1 MPIVIDASVTM
12 AWCFDDEATP
22 LTDGLLDRLRDQEAF
37 VPALWQLE
45 VANVLLIAERRGRI
59 TEAQATRFLD
69 LLMQLPIRIDQS
81 LTNVAA
87 LLAAGRAPSVDG
99 LRRRLPP
106 SRGTNRRAARDPGQQ
121 PDCCRPDSRC
131 RIGHWS
137 LTAPPQPSR
146 HFRFPISPGRA
157 ESGDSIAISTRP
169 TRPARPAHPS
179 RRHPNRA
186 ERGSARCTSRSPR
199 AGTARRPGRWP
210 AAIDR
215 RSARSCPT
223 RAVAR

>member
-22 LTDGLLDRLRDQEAF
+22 MTDGVLDRLRDQEAF

-87 LLAAGRAPSVDG
+87 LLAAGR
-99 LRRRLPP
+99 RHRL
-106 SRGTNRRAARDPGQQ
+106 TAHDAAYLLLAE
-121 PDCCRPDSRC
+121 
-131 RIGHWS
+131 RIGAPLATLDS
-137 LTAPPQPSR
+137 NLIAAALTA
-146 HFRFPISPGRA
+146 GV
-157 ESGDSIAISTRP
+157 ELAIG
-169 TRPARPAHPS
+169 H
-179 RRHPNRA
+179 
-186 ERGSARCTSRSPR
+186 
-199 AGTARRPGRWP
+199 
-210 AAIDR
+210 
-215 RSARSCPT
+215 
-223 RAVAR
+223 

>member
-22 LTDGLLDRLRDQEAF
+22 MTDGVLDRLRDQEAF

-87 LLAAGRAPSVDG
+87 LLAAGR
-99 LRRRLPP
+99 RHRL
-106 SRGTNRRAARDPGQQ
+106 TAYDAAYLLLAE
-121 PDCCRPDSRC
+121 
-131 RIGHWS
+131 RIGAPLATLDS
-137 LTAPPQPSR
+137 NLIAAALTA
-146 HFRFPISPGRA
+146 GV
-157 ESGDSIAISTRP
+157 ELSIG
-169 TRPARPAHPS
+169 H
-179 RRHPNRA
+179 
-186 ERGSARCTSRSPR
+186 
-199 AGTARRPGRWP
+199 
-210 AAIDR
+210 
-215 RSARSCPT
+215 
-223 RAVAR
+223 